1 MFTPDLIKQLKK
13 DEKAIFKGW
22 DFSYIKNRFIQEEPT
37 WDYFNIA
44 KKLIKNS
51 KSVLDMATG
60 GGEFFSKFAP
70 FNIKAVAIEGY
81 HPNVSIAKNLLEP
94 LGVKVL
100 EANEVKKLPFQ
111 DNEFDLILNRH
122 GGINKKSVKEI
133 YRIQSKH
140 GFFLTQQVDGN
151 NFKDLINEFG
161 KNPKWEQNTP
171 ENVKNQMIKQGFKIH
186 ESDEW
191 TGKIIFKDVGALV
204 YLLKAVPWL
213 VDDFSVNNYLSK
225 LEELHKKIKIQKELS
240 YIAKRFY
247 ILAQK

>member
-1 MFTPDLIKQLKK
+1 MSTEGLIKQWKK
-13 DEKAIFKGW
+13 DEKTIFKGW
-22 DFSYIKNRFIQEEPT
+22 DFSHIKSRVIQEEPP

-44 KKLIKNS
+44 KKLFKNS

-60 GGEFFSKFAP
+60 GGEIFSKFAP

-81 HPNVSIAKNLLEP
+81 PPNVPIAKNLLEP
-94 LGVKVL
+94 LGVEVL
-100 EANEVKKLPFQ
+100 EVNEVKKLPFQ

-122 GGINKKSVKEI
+122 GGINKKSIKEI
-133 YRIQSKH
+133 YRIQSKY
-140 GFFLTQQVDGN
+140 GLFLTQQVDGN

-161 KNPKWEQNTP
+161 KNPKWKKNTL
-171 ENVKNQMIKQGFKIH
+171 ENIKNQMIKQGFKIL

-213 VDDFSVNNYLSK
+213 VDDFSVNKHLSK
-225 LEELHKKIKIQKELS
+225 LDELHKKIKIQKELS
-240 YIAKRFY
+240 YTAKRFY